1 MNGVITH
8 NGGGVCYYC
17 YPNPSGTSDG
27 GANGLTDNPVRSTQV
42 PIIDYPG
49 APLGPEILTTPIFQ
63 LGTEILATPIFG
75 VGPEILTTPIFE
87 GGPEFLKTP
96 LFERGAEFLKTPS
109 WIIGRQV
116 DAALPPRIRKLAT
129 AHITGSGDTV
139 LGHMRPPPSYI
150 DKAQARGAS
159 YFDIGSV
166 WNTLTPDERWEA
178 NAYFLDQISASGD
191 RVLLSVPK
199 TKIRSGSD
207 LEKEVAYL
215 IKEKD
220 YMLVNQFKPRS

>member
-139 LGHMRPPPSYI
+139 PRQRRCRWTAILQPCPVIKAQIGSTPPLRPP
-150 DKAQARGAS
+150 QAR
-159 YFDIGSV
+159 
-166 WNTLTPDERWEA
+166 R
-178 NAYFLDQISASGD
+178 
-191 RVLLSVPK
+191 
-199 TKIRSGSD
+199 
-207 LEKEVAYL
+207 
-215 IKEKD
+215 
-220 YMLVNQFKPRS
+220 